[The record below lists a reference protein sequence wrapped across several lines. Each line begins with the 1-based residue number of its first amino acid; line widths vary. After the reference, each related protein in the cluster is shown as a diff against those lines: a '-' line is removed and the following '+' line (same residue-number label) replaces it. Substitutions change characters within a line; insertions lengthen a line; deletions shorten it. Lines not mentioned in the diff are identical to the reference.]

1 MNVVYLLELRTAN
14 STYEEKLE
22 SNSTTDQT
30 MFSLSWDIEE
40 LKRICSE
47 SRKIYNDLTEC
58 VNSCTHKLFHE
69 SNVPRKLTQIRQRMR
84 DVTKRIVHFKR
95 EPTTHIFVLMICS
108 DARDKKPYAL
118 PVQWFPYAGLKEV
131 DLRRIISELCKK
143 MVLLGMKVSG
153 ILLYY
158 MYLFHLM
165 TQGSVVM
172 ENLTTYVVEDIHAHC
187 QYCRFVPTCVSS
199 IARCPNGN

>member
-1 MNVVYLLELRTAN
+1 MNAVYLLELRTAKC
-14 STYEEKLE
+14 TYEEKLK

-40 LKRICSE
+40 LKNICSE
-47 SRKIYNDLTEC
+47 FRKIYNDLTEC
-58 VNSCTHKLFHE
+58 VNSCKHELFHE
-69 SNVPRKLTQIRQRMR
+69 SNVPRKLTQIRQRMH
-84 DVTKRIVHFKR
+84 DATKRILHFKR
-95 EPTTHIFVLMICS
+95 EPATHIFVLMISS

-118 PVQWFPYAGLKEV
+118 PIQRFSYAGINEA

-143 MVLLGMKVSG
+143 MVSLGMKVSG

-158 MYLFHLM
+158 ISLFYLM
-165 TQGSVVM
+165 AQSSAVM

-187 QYCRFVPTCVSS
+187 QYCRFIPTCVSS
-199 IARCPNGN
+199 IARCLNAN